1 MKVYVDSFFLT
12 DHIEKLC
19 SVKKSIQLL
28 RERVINLRNYCPP
41 SSITYLSEIEKKYDS
56 VINGYDTI
64 INQFQDLLV
73 EKESIEKE
81 FGNGLRDAE
90 EMAKRALNG

>member
-1 MKVYVDSFFLT
+1 MKLCINDSKLT

-19 SVKKSIQLL
+19 SVKKNIQLL

-64 INQFQDLLV
+64 INQFQELLV